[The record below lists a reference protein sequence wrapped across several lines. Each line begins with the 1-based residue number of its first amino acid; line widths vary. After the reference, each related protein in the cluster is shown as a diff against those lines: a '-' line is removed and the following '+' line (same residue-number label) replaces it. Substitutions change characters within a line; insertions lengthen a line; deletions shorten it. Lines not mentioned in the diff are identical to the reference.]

1 MKRSTSTLRPPAE
14 LKADTRGQYG
24 EYIKH
29 PSKINKIFT
38 DKPYLGGKR
47 ENERGVQEK
56 VN

>member
-1 MKRSTSTLRPPAE
+1 MKRSTPTLRPPAE

-38 DKPYLGGKR
+38 AKPWLGGK
-47 ENERGVQEK
+47 EEK
-56 VN
+56 NGKRD

>member
-1 MKRSTSTLRPPAE
+1 MKRRTSTLRPPAE

-29 PSKINKIFT
+29 PSKINPVFT
-38 DKPYLGGKR
+38 NKPWLGEKKD
-47 ENERGVQEK
+47 ERRLQDQ